1 MKVTIIGAGAIG
13 GLLGTK
19 LAAAGEA
26 QVSALARGATLA
38 ALRERGWR
46 VKQGDALTAA
56 PVAAAHALD
65 DARAGRAASESDGG
79 FCPAASFDPVARFGQ
94 VLLQLFE

>member
-26 QVSALARGATLA
+26 QVSALAPGVGIEDIHPNPGTGICSFTRLP
-38 ALRERGWR
+38 
-46 VKQGDALTAA
+46 D
-56 PVAAAHALD
+56 
-65 DARAGRAASESDGG
+65 GRAS
-79 FCPAASFDPVARFGQ
+79 
-94 VLLQLFE
+94 